1 MLRERPRLW
10 MNLDVH
16 DEVWRRWWCDGQWY
30 LEKDTFFWTMH
41 WTRNIEG
48 EKHYQFLGLIA
59 LAICNVCNI
68 YIQKIYRKMYGVI
81 QNT

>member
-30 LEKDTFFWTMH
+30 L
-41 WTRNIEG
+41 
-48 EKHYQFLGLIA
+48 
-59 LAICNVCNI
+59 
-68 YIQKIYRKMYGVI
+68 
-81 QNT
+81 